1 MSSIHRRKK
10 VVVIGSGFVGASCAH
25 WIVNHNL
32 ADVSLIDRK
41 DNLAKGRALD
51 LFSSTPLARCDLR
64 IQGGSD
70 YGLAKGADIVVIT
83 AGLPRQPGMTRADLL
98 LKNAAIIKEVC
109 NQLKKVVSE
118 DTVFIVVSNPLDAM
132 VYQAHKILQAPREKI
147 LGMAGVLD
155 TARFKSF
162 VAEKLRVSVQDIS
175 ALVLGGHGDTM
186 VPLTRLATVGGIP
199 LAELMDQKDLKQIV
213 ERTRQ
218 GGGEIVSL
226 LKTGSA
232 HYAPAASVVE
242 MAASILRDE
251 RRIFPCA
258 ALLEGEYGA
267 RGIFA
272 GVPCQLGGRGLE
284 RVVEMAL
291 TPEEQKQFEKS
302 IHSVRET
309 VQELNRIS

>member
-10 VVVIGSGFVGASCAH
+10 IAIVGSGFVGASCAH

-51 LFSSTPLARCDLR
+51 LFSSTPLSGRDLQ

-70 YGLAKGADIVVIT
+70 YGLAKNADIVVIT

-98 LKNAAIIKEVC
+98 AKNAAIMKDVC
-109 NQLKKVVSE
+109 DQLKKVVSE
-118 DTVFIVVSNPLDAM
+118 EAVFIVVSNPLDAM
-132 VYQAHKILQAPREKI
+132 VYQAHKILQSRREKI

-162 VAEKLRVSVQDIS
+162 VAEKLKVSVQDIS

-186 VPLTRLATVGGIP
+186 VPLIRLASVGGVP
-199 LAELMDQKDLKQIV
+199 LKELMDPGDLEQIV
-213 ERTRQ
+213 KRTRQ

-226 LKTGSA
+226 LETGSA

-251 RRIFPCA
+251 KRIFPCA
-258 ALLEGEYGA
+258 ALLEGEYGE
-267 RGIFA
+267 RGIFT
-272 GVPCQLGGRGLE
+272 GVPCQLGGKGLD
-284 RVVEMAL
+284 RVVEITL
-291 TPEEQKQFEKS
+291 TPEEQKQFKKS
-302 IHSVRET
+302 IQSVRKT
-309 VQELNRIS
+309 VQELNQIS

>member
-10 VVVIGSGFVGASCAH
+10 IAVIGSGFVGASCAH

-41 DNLAKGRALD
+41 DNLAQGRALD
-51 LFSSTPLARCDLR
+51 LFSSTPLAGCDLQ
-64 IQGGSD
+64 IQGDSD
-70 YGLAKGADIVVIT
+70 YSLAEGADIVVIT

-98 LKNAAIIKEVC
+98 SKNAAIMKDVC
-109 NQLKKVVSE
+109 NQLKKVASAE
-118 DTVFIVVSNPLDAM
+118 TVFIVVSNPLDAM
-132 VYQAHKILQAPREKI
+132 VYQAYTILQVPREKI

-162 VAEKLRVSVQDIS
+162 VAEKLEVSVQDIS

-186 VPLTRLATVGGIP
+186 VPLTRLASVGGIP
-199 LAELMDQKDLKQIV
+199 LTELMKPEDLEQIV
-213 ERTRQ
+213 KRTRH

-232 HYAPAASVVE
+232 HYAPSASVVE
-242 MAASILRDE
+242 MVASILRDE

-258 ALLEGEYGA
+258 ALLDGEYGE
-267 RGIFA
+267 RGIFV
-272 GVPCQLGGRGLE
+272 GVPCQLGGKGLE
-284 RVVEMAL
+284 RVVEITL
-291 TPEEQKQFEKS
+291 TSEEQKQFKKS
-302 IHSVRET
+302 VQSVRKT
-309 VQELNRIS
+309 IQELNQIS